1 MKPPRLSQP
10 GVPSTATTLSDE
22 ARAQRLAHAIVFQCL
37 QIGTRVLSATY
48 TVRVNIHTYI
58 YIICILYAFK
68 KKTRLE

>member
-58 YIICILYAFK
+58 YNMYIVCIQ